1 MNRSAN
7 WLPFLGLLVMPN
19 LATAIPLKEFMDTS
33 FIGGGAMLFAAGLV
47 MIFIPRMFRW
57 GVLTMLLADILFMSR
72 MFFRKDVMAYL
83 TTQGNYAA
91 IIEDMSR
98 DAARFVTV
106 LGVISVIITVLVCR
120 GLFRTFF
127 GASAPASL
135 STGKRRSAAKRKTS
149 TPPPAVSRD
158 QARGKRPRIDR
169 DQEPAFGSQSRHSD
183 SAVTPNQ
190 HY

>member
-7 WLPFLGLLVMPN
+7 WLPFLGLSVVPN

-72 MFFRKDVMAYL
+72 MFFRKDLIAYL

-98 DAARFVTV
+98 DAARFITV
-106 LGVISVIITVLVCR
+106 LAVISVIIAVLACR
-120 GLFRTFF
+120 GLLRTFF
-127 GASAPASL
+127 GVSTPASL

-149 TPPPAVSRD
+149 TPTPAVSRE
-158 QARGKRPRIDR
+158 QARGKRSRIDR
-169 DQEPAFGSQSRHSD
+169 DQEPAFGSQSRRED